1 MATKKLQD
9 LAESTSPND
18 TDIFIIE
25 DTTATKKITL
35 LNLFNKMISKL
46 GLGSLATKNKVLQS
60 DLDTAL
66 ANLLAGKLTSSGIA
80 NNLST
85 TDATKVLAAPQGKE
99 LLGYIGTLS
108 GLTTAQKTNLVVA
121 VNELVERTDELNRN
135 IENANTNHNNL
146 QNDLNTATISS
157 SSSTFFPTQYINKC
171 DRVIEIKIMG
181 LLAKALVANTEYLV
195 TTLPDAYRPSANI
208 TNYVAISPLVSGK
221 LTIGSD
227 GTVKITPHAAIASSG
242 AINVCE
248 CFIAKVQS

>member
-121 VNELVERTDELNRN
+121 VNELVERTDELHRN
-135 IENANTNHNNL
+135 INNMAFKDFSVWGNL
-146 QNDLNTATISS
+146 SPGELNTTTRRFSNSSVSTAREFVFVLYQGGNGNESIYEYVHISTPFGELADGYYVS
-157 SSSTFFPTQYINKC
+157 NSISGQL
-171 DRVIEIKIMG
+171 KIYYS
-181 LLAKALVANTEYLV
+181 K
-195 TTLPDAYRPSANI
+195 
-208 TNYVAISPLVSGK
+208 SGK
-221 LTIGSD
+221 LIDVYSLPATLKQI
-227 GTVKITPHAAIASSG
+227 
-242 AINVCE
+242 CYR
-248 CFIAKVQS
+248 